1 MEWKSKKKLFNFITS
16 AVKRDRGGGTL
27 TASGNTEVSP
37 FVTIKNLNFSDMT
50 AHILGSHSAKLGVV
64 IIRHTD
70 IFASNISTL
79 PRKVFTHEG
88 VTLLKWNQT
97 DTAHTKW

>member
-1 MEWKSKKKLFNFITS
+1 
-16 AVKRDRGGGTL
+16 
-27 TASGNTEVSP
+27 
-37 FVTIKNLNFSDMT
+37 
-50 AHILGSHSAKLGVV
+50 LGSHSAKLVV

-70 IFASNISTL
+70 IFASNILTL

-97 DTAHTKW
+97 DTAHTNVVIAEW

>member
-1 MEWKSKKKLFNFITS
+1 
-16 AVKRDRGGGTL
+16 
-27 TASGNTEVSP
+27 
-37 FVTIKNLNFSDMT
+37 MT
-50 AHILGSHSAKLGVV
+50 AQDVGGHSAKLVVV

-70 IFASNISTL
+70 IFASNISIL

-97 DTAHTKW
+97 DTAHTNVVIAEWQLTMDLGMETYAQNRCTRTINIKLFII